1 MSSQKPSWIGQTLAG
16 RYKIEKLLGQG
27 GMSAVYKATDP
38 NLRRTVAI
46 KLIHPHLA
54 SDQDFV
60 RRFEEE
66 AAAVASLRHAN
77 IIQVFDFSHD
87 GDTYYMVLEY
97 LPGESLDQRL
107 IRLNNRGERM
117 EVAKAAEF
125 MLSLCNAVAYAH
137 DEGMVHR
144 DLKPAN
150 VMITPN
156 EQVVLMDF
164 GIAKIMGGESH
175 TATGALVGTIVYMS
189 PEQIRGEAAGPS
201 SDIYAL
207 GIILYEM
214 VTGQRP
220 FQGENTAATMMAHLN
235 NPIPDARQYNPS
247 TPLEIIAII
256 EKALAKNPD
265 IRYQTAHEMAA
276 DLRDYLGV
284 SSQIQSGVRS
294 GANATVL
301 MHPETEVIQ
310 PGFAPDPSSPAHAQV
325 SSGIGQANSGVRQ
338 TDSAVQEKKVG
349 RGTRLLSGLGLLFLI
364 LVIGGCAGLFFL
376 SSQLSI
382 FGEEASPTPAEVA
395 AASATPAPTEEPT
408 EPPIE
413 EQATDT
419 PVAEPE
425 IDPTATALTGPDATE
440 PPPATVPTLMP
451 TATATPRPTLTP
463 PTPIFQGIELTEI
476 RVEDGNYIIDYQV
489 VGFAAAPIG
498 VHFHFYFN
506 NISENEAGIAGDGQ
520 YVEHDGPPPF
530 VFAIPANIPFGVT
543 QVCAVMA
550 GRLHQIRPGSSSCID
565 LP

>member
-16 RYKIEKLLGQG
+16 RYKIETLLGQG

-54 SDQDFV
+54 SDEDFV

-77 IIQVFDFSHD
+77 IIQVYDFSHD

-107 IRLNNRGERM
+107 IKLNNRSERLD
-117 EVAKAAEF
+117 VLKSAEF
-125 MLSLCNAVAYAH
+125 MHSLCSAVAYAH
-137 DEGMVHR
+137 DEGMIHR

-214 VTGQRP
+214 VTGRRP

-235 NPIPDARQYNPS
+235 EPIPDARQYNPS
-247 TPLEIIAII
+247 TPNEIIAII
-256 EKALAKNPD
+256 EKALAKNPGS
-265 IRYQTAHEMAA
+265 RYQTAHEMAH
-276 DLRDYLGV
+276 DLRQFLGI
-284 SSQIQSGVRS
+284 SSQVQSGIRS
-294 GANATVL
+294 GANPTVML
-301 MHPETEVIQ
+301 HPETEVVQ
-310 PGFAPDPSSPAHAQV
+310 PGFVPVRPGPASSQV
-325 SSGIGQANSGVRQ
+325 SSGVSQADSGIKQ
-338 TDSAVQEKKVG
+338 TDSAIRSSGK
-349 RGTRLLSGLGLLFLI
+349 GTRVLSGLGLVFLI
-364 LVIGGCAGLFFL
+364 LVIGGCAGIFFL

-382 FGEEASPTPAEVA
+382 FGEDASPTPAIA
-395 AASATPAPTEEPT
+395 AITDTPAPTEAPT
-408 EPPIE
+408 EQP
-413 EQATDT
+413 ATDT
-419 PVAEPE
+419 PVPTAE
-425 IDPTATALTGPDATE
+425 DTATAPAADATE
-440 PPPATVPTLMP
+440 PPAAPTEDTTP
-451 TATATPRPTLTP
+451 QATATRRPTQPP
-463 PTPIFQGIELTEI
+463 PTAVPFQGVQLTNI
-476 RVEDGNYIIDYQV
+476 REEDGNYVIDYRI
-489 VGFAAAPIG
+489 VGFALAPIG
-498 VHFHFYFN
+498 VHLHFYFN
-506 NISENEAGIAGDGQ
+506 NITENDAGIGGTGPYIEYDGL
-520 YVEHDGPPPF
+520 PPF
-530 VFAIPANIPFGVT
+530 VYEAPDETPFGAT

-565 LP
+565 IP